1 MITEFK
7 VYEQSSYSLKRI
19 FENIDE
25 PEVGDY
31 VITKIPKM
39 KLYRPN
45 YDEMF
50 GKEFIDDNTL
60 FIGKIK
66 KIKVSNNV
74 KLYYVYYNHEYFWT
88 KDWWLPRSEI
98 IDYSK
103 SIHALRSIIDITSI
117 YNL

>member
-1 MITEFK
+1 MITKFK
-7 VYEQSSYSLKRI
+7 IYEQSSYSLKRI
-19 FENIDE
+19 FENVDE